1 MRCTSPSH
9 GWPVRRNLSQRICG
23 SGQRHNCSVSI
34 YCHSRLARQF
44 LDLGGQSRGIRF
56 QFRQLRVER
65 GDSLC
70 RHGIEQARLLLHQ
83 LRQLVFGAFA
93 QATIRR
99 AFSDSYGKMR
109 RIESGS

>member
-34 YCHSRLARQF
+34 YCHSRLTRQF
-44 LDLGGQSRGIRF
+44 LDRGGQPRGFGF
-56 QFRQLRVER
+56 QSGQLRVER

-70 RHGIEQARLLLHQ
+70 CHGIEQAGLFLHQ
-83 LRQLVFGAFA
+83 LRKFVFGAFA